1 MKLILAS
8 RNKKKIRE
16 MEALLA
22 KYVDDV
28 RILSLDDVGFEG
40 DIEED
45 GTTFEENALI
55 KARTAMAAAN
65 GAGLADDRIAAAQA
79 AAIADDRIAAI
90 ADDRIAAVAD
100 DRIAAIADDR
110 IAAIADDRIA
120 AIADDSG
127 LAVDALNGAPGVYS
141 ARYAGGHG
149 DDAANNALLLKN
161 LADVPAEARTA
172 RFVCCIACVFPDG
185 TSFTVRG
192 ETEGLIIDHARGEGG
207 FGYDPYFYYQP
218 YGKTFAELTADQK
231 NAISHRGKAVAKLAE
246 KMKTI

>member
-16 MEALLA
+16 MEAILA
-22 KYVDDV
+22 RHVEGV
-28 RILSLDDVGFEG
+28 QLLSLDDIGFEG

-55 KARTAMAAAN
+55 KARTAMKAAEKK
-65 GAGLADDRIAAAQA
+65 
-79 AAIADDRIAAI
+79 
-90 ADDRIAAVAD
+90 
-100 DRIAAIADDR
+100 
-110 IAAIADDRIA
+110 IA

-149 DDAANNALLLKN
+149 DDAANNALLLQN
-161 LADVPAEARTA
+161 LSAVPNHERTA
-172 RFVCCIACVFPDG
+172 RFVCCIACVFPSG
-185 TSFTVRG
+185 REITVRG
-192 ETEGLIIDHARGEGG
+192 ETEGLIIDDARGEGG
-207 FGYDPYFYYQP
+207 FGYDPYFYYEP

-246 KMKTI
+246 ALKSGEYIHEQ

>member
-79 AAIADDRIAAI
+79 
-90 ADDRIAAVAD
+90 
-100 DRIAAIADDR
+100 AAIADDR

-246 KMKTI
+246 KSKNI